1 MINDNSP
8 LEIMTCVW
16 GCLYIFSTPVTF
28 GCCVQPWT
36 LIANTT
42 KVFSPLQS
50 CRGRKGRGQTVFV
63 EWVTQEGQKNSEPFY
78 FILAV
83 FLFWKGEAGKP
94 QSFPQRAQHPQPP
107 PPPSSSPSPPSSPAG
122 PDQIFCQSAKCSCHL
137 VAATLSPPK
146 KESTEFLVDVITT
159 ITITAITIT
168 VATWWS

>member
-1 MINDNSP
+1 MINDNP
-8 LEIMTCVW
+8 PFNGDLIEIMTCVW

-107 PPPSSSPSPPSSPAG
+107 PPPSSSPSPASSPV
-122 PDQIFCQSAKCSCHL
+122 DQTKYSVRVPSAH
-137 VAATLSPPK
+137 V
-146 KESTEFLVDVITT
+146 
-159 ITITAITIT
+159 
-168 VATWWS
+168 TWWLPPSLLQKRSPLNF